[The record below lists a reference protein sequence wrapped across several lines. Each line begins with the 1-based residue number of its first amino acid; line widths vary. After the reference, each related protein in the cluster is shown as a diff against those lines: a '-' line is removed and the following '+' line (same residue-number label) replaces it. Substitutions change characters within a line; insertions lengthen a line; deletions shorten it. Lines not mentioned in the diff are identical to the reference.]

1 MPSYV
6 SSRSVAKSDP
16 VPSADTAYAE
26 LMLKAEAY
34 RDAHPELS
42 VAQCFAKVYAAR
54 DNSELAKRERI
65 ESSWR

>member
-26 LMLKAEAY
+26 LMLKVEAY

-42 VAQCFAKVYAAR
+42 VAHLAA
-54 DNSELAKRERI
+54 
-65 ESSWR
+65 WRHPSPRQRTSTVAQISAPTP